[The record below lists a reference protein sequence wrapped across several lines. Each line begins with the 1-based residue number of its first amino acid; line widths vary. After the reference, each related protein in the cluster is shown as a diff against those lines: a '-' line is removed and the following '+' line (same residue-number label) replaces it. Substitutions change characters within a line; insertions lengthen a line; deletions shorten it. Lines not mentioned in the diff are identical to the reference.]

1 MYGGALLKFNFFD
14 DSALFKFIEATEVAL
29 SNLRPIQLKIL
40 TIKPAG
46 KRTQNLEL

>member
-1 MYGGALLKFNFFD
+1 MYGGALLKFKFFD
-14 DSALFKFIEATEVAL
+14 DSALFKFIEAL